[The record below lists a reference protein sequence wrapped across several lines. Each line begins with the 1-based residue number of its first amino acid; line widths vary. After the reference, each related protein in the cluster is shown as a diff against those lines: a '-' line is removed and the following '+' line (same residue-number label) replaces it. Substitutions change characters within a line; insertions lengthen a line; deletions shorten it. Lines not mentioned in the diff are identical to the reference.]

1 MEIVENTCLLNCIFS
16 YFLMQK
22 YREDGIYSIYFDDV
36 VGGTLGNDE
45 L

>member
-1 MEIVENTCLLNCIFS
+1 
-16 YFLMQK
+16 MQK